1 LESLKSR
8 KENGLAHLGNLL
20 VREAAG
26 GLGAKLLNADK
37 TPKIPKETHEGRGGF
52 SDSVC
57 S

>member
-1 LESLKSR
+1 MESLKSR